1 MFDTAKNAWRSAPAA
16 DPLREH
22 APEHTAAA
30 EDFDLREY
38 RRAGGRE
45 AGDGL
50 EHGIEIIRDVPAEDK
65 WQRAEQRHGYSHQPD
80 RHEALARI
88 EIL

>member
-1 MFDTAKNAWRSAPAA
+1 MTASTIFTGAEKMLKQLAGPICHIPGPIFDMQGQ
-16 DPLREH
+16 
-22 APEHTAAA
+22 
-30 EDFDLREY
+30 
-38 RRAGGRE
+38 RRRE

-50 EHGIEIIRDVPAEDK
+50 KHGIEIIRDVPAEDK

>member
-22 APEHTAAA
+22 APEHAAAA